1 MGGQNNILVDIHGRA
16 VLADFGL
23 SFQISELTGSYP
35 VTAAVQWMA
44 PELVVLQVQIKP
56 SV

>member
-44 PELVVLQVQIKP
+44 PELVVLQVPIKQ